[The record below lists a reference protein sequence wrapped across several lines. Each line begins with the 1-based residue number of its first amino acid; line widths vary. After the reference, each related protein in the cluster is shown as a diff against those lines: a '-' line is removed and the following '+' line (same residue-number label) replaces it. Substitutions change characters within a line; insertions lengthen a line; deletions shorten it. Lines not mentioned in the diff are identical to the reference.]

1 MKGQAQ
7 HTFIFIFAIIVA
19 ALIMAWGVK
28 TILDLKDRAGQVE
41 LADAVQDIENKAIT
55 YLSLSSG
62 SQDTKFNVLF
72 PREVECVCLVDRLSG
87 TTSFTGPDGTLADY
101 NNICDKQD
109 KALKSRIQSTNS
121 QNIFATPSSLEFN
134 VKEFKVLRKLIP
146 QESLGTIICFNTRK
160 EGGWLKGVITSQGGN
175 VTLAPQP

>member
-19 ALIMAWGVK
+19 ALIMVWGVK

-62 SQDTKFNVLF
+62 SQDTKFNVPF
-72 PREVECVCLVDRLSG
+72 PKEIECVCLVDRLSG
-87 TTSFTGPDGTLADY
+87 TTSFIGIEGDLSAYNDY
-101 NNICDKQD
+101 CDKQD

-121 QNIFATPSSLEFN
+121 QNIFVTPSSLEFS
-134 VKEFKVLRKLIP
+134 VKEFRVLRKLIP
-146 QESLGTIICFNTRK
+146 QESLGTILCFKTRK
-160 EGGWLKGVITSQGGN
+160 EAGWLKAVITSQGGN